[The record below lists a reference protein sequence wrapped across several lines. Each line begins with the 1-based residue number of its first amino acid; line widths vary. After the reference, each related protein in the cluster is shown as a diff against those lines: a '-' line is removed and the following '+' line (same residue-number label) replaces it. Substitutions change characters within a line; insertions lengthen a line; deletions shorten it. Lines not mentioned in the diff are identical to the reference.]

1 MKINEKASLEV
12 IGDETFVFV
21 NGSVNVDS
29 TKVVRLNASSAWL
42 WNELFGKEFSREEAV
57 AALMGHYD
65 APEEVIAADVDRWIS
80 VLSEQG
86 VIAG

>member
-1 MKINEKASLEV
+1 MKINEMASLEV
-12 IGDETFVFV
+12 IGEETFVFL

-42 WNELFGKEFSREEAV
+42 WNVMFGREFSRDEAV

-65 APEEVIAADVDRWIS
+65 APEEVIKADVDRWIS